1 MYFTAS
7 SLSGWSPIRRMEGE
21 LEDAP
26 ATSAY
31 ANCRVMRAIAILAAL
46 VFVAGCAGGDDETAG
61 DQIAFTVNRAGW
73 NEIWLM
79 AADGTERARLTELE
93 PPQNDAAG
101 NGDPAWSPDG
111 SQIAFAGQIG
121 TTTEDPRRTEI
132 YVMRVDGTGRRR
144 LTTNDALDGNPAW
157 SPDGKRIAFARVS
170 EFGTEQARGG
180 LFVMDADGGNER
192 QITTATAPSFDVAPA
207 WSPDGSQIAFVRVAS
222 GAGSEQPRASL
233 HVVARDGGAVR
244 DLAQEGSEPV
254 WSPDGKRVAFVSY
267 RDRFG
272 RTCFHECSTSGEI
285 YVLEVETGE
294 TRRLTRSQASDGSPA
309 WSPDGRRIAF
319 VSDRSN
325 RQQHAYE
332 IYVMGPSGEDV
343 VRITRNAVWDLE
355 PVWRP

>member
-1 MYFTAS
+1 
-7 SLSGWSPIRRMEGE
+7 MEGE

-101 NGDPAWSPDG
+101 NGD
-111 SQIAFAGQIG
+111 
-121 TTTEDPRRTEI
+121 
-132 YVMRVDGTGRRR
+132 
-144 LTTNDALDGNPAW
+144 
-157 SPDGKRIAFARVS
+157 
-170 EFGTEQARGG
+170 
-180 LFVMDADGGNER
+180 
-192 QITTATAPSFDVAPA
+192 PA

-343 VRITRNAVWDLE
+343 LRITRNAVLDLE

>member
-1 MYFTAS
+1 
-7 SLSGWSPIRRMEGE
+7 MEGE

-157 SPDGKRIAFARVS
+157 SPDGK
-170 EFGTEQARGG
+170 
-180 LFVMDADGGNER
+180 
-192 QITTATAPSFDVAPA
+192 
-207 WSPDGSQIAFVRVAS
+207 
-222 GAGSEQPRASL
+222 SL
-233 HVVARDGGAVR
+233 
-244 DLAQEGSEPV
+244 
-254 WSPDGKRVAFVSY
+254 AFVSY
-267 RDRFG
+267 RDGFG

-343 VRITRNAVWDLE
+343 LRITRNAVWDLE